1 MQYYHPHWM
10 FSQSIIYMRTSKLN
24 VPSWCNLVGGGFFL
38 WHFFDIHFVPLGGK
52 SWNPTA
58 EVPCRGSS
66 LLAMQAQK
74 PNQPKHRK
82 RPHQILQTCVHD
94 KRHAISHF
102 WIKNKS
108 FVLIISLK
116 YMIKRAKFCCCF
128 VNQNAKFVNKYICSS
143 KARHF
148 TIIAQKTDLTDIGR
162 RKARIKHVYKLNGI
176 VFSPSY
182 HPSMGISS

>member
-1 MQYYHPHWM
+1 MQYYHTHWM

-116 YMIKRAKFCCCF
+116 YMIKREKKLLLLCQSECKICQQVYLFLQGKTLHNNCTENRFNWHWQAKSK
-128 VNQNAKFVNKYICSS
+128 NQTCLQ
-143 KARHF
+143 
-148 TIIAQKTDLTDIGR
+148 T
-162 RKARIKHVYKLNGI
+162 
-176 VFSPSY
+176 
-182 HPSMGISS
+182 